1 MTRRSLSGGPG
12 RMEREESMM
21 ISKRA
26 LSRLLPAC
34 AMGVFLAGALF
45 VPATAQPVE
54 STKAMAAAEE
64 PATDGQIVVY
74 YFHGKYR
81 CKTCRTIEAYAE
93 EAVRTSFEEALRTG
107 ALAWKIVNVDESG
120 NEHFLYDFELPGSSL
135 VVVDMEKGQPAR
147 FEVLQDVWTLVGD
160 KDGFFDYVQ
169 QAVGKFLD

>member
-1 MTRRSLSGGPG
+1 
-12 RMEREESMM
+12 MM

-26 LSRLLPAC
+26 LFRILPAL
-34 AMGVFLAGALF
+34 AAGMVMAGA
-45 VPATAQPVE
+45 VSAPVAVQPEE
-54 STKAMAAAEE
+54 SVNATKASQEAV
-64 PATDGQIVVY
+64 PDGQIVVY

-93 EAVRTSFEEALRTG
+93 EAVKTSFEEKLRTG
-107 ALAWKIVNVDESG
+107 ALAWKVVNVDEPG

-135 VVVDMEKGQPAR
+135 VVVEMQEGQPGR

-160 KDGFFDYVQ
+160 REGFFDYVR